1 MAGNAGE
8 GAGMSMQRRGFLKA
22 CAALLVAPMIEIPD
36 FRLIVPSA
44 EILPE
49 ETWFS
54 TVREMA
60 IFDTGK
66 DAYILRYD
74 ILLGETQLG
83 VDALLKKNDI
93 SRGGLAEVRDDVA
106 TLLRDSM
113 RAEGLSMNDLK
124 PLPIPYGYVQ
134 PDFLRA

>member
-1 MAGNAGE
+1 
-8 GAGMSMQRRGFLKA
+8 MSMQRRGFLKA
-22 CAALLVAPMIEIPD
+22 CAVLLAAPMIEMPD

-44 EILPE
+44 EILPGE
-49 ETWFS
+49 SWFS
-54 TVREMA
+54 TVLEMA
-60 IFDTGK
+60 AFDTGK
-66 DAYILRYD
+66 DAYILRYE

-93 SRGGLAEVRDDVA
+93 GRGGLVKVRDVVA

-113 RAEGLSMNDLK
+113 RAEGLAMKDLK